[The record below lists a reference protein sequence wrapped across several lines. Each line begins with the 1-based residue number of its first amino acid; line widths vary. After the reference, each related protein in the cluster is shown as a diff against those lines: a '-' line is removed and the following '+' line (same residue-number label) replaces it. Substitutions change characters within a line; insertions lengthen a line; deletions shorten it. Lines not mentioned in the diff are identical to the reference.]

1 MKNKGTLIC
10 PQAEQPTLPSHQHRP
25 PCAVSSALR
34 LATPAATPDML
45 PPPAINHIDRLNI
58 PGFRDVAVEEYSKWQ
73 VKDEVL
79 KAEFRKGRDI
89 ALADGLNLE

>member
-1 MKNKGTLIC
+1 
-10 PQAEQPTLPSHQHRP
+10 
-25 PCAVSSALR
+25 
-34 LATPAATPDML
+34 ML